1 MFANLATLSN
11 ISFVLFSSST
21 VVGPDEKGKR
31 QHLCHIPGCEKVY
44 GKTSHLKAHLRWHTG
59 ERPFLCK
66 WLFCGKRF
74 TRSDE
79 LQRHFR
85 THTGEKRFTCVT
97 CSKKFMRSDHLAK
110 HSKTH
115 ENKVKKMIAKKGEKL
130 EKQAKALSSASVVV
144 KQEKVEDEDIKPS
157 IFPMDSANNSSFMDP
172 SKIGNSYNDTT
183 TASSQNKPLID
194 DYYSSYHPYQYHQS
208 NMYAFHQNS
217 RFYQDKNYFY
227 GHMVGEQSRGMF
239 SSNSS
244 TQMPTENAC
253 QPSNQNGF
261 YNQSSSSNSHE
272 QNYILNFNAPVNN
285 TININTSNLMIN
297 INNTTTNTSNN
308 NTNYQAHHE
317 H

>member
-1 MFANLATLSN
+1 
-11 ISFVLFSSST
+11 
-21 VVGPDEKGKR
+21 VGPDEKGKR

-130 EKQAKALSSASVVV
+130 EKQTKPSVSVVV

-157 IFPMDSANNSSFMDP
+157 IFPMDAVNNSSFMEAP
-172 SKIGNSYNDTT
+172 KIGNSYNDTAAT
-183 TASSQNKPLID
+183 SAQNKPLID
-194 DYYSSYHPYQYHQS
+194 DYYSSYHHPYQYHQS

-227 GHMVGEQSRGMF
+227 GHMVGEQNRGMF
-239 SSNSS
+239 STN
-244 TQMPTENAC
+244 TTTPQMPTENAC

-261 YNQSSSSNSHE
+261 YNQSSSTNSHE

-308 NTNYQAHHE
+308 NTNYHE

>member
-1 MFANLATLSN
+1 M
-11 ISFVLFSSST
+11 
-21 VVGPDEKGKR
+21 
-31 QHLCHIPGCEKVY
+31 CHIPGCEKVY

-85 THTGEKRFTCVT
+85 THTGEKRFTCPT

-110 HSKTH
+110 HAKTH

-130 EKQAKALSSASVVV
+130 EKQAKSLPVVV

-157 IFPMDSANNSSFMDP
+157 IFPMDVTSNPNFMDT
-172 SKIGNSYNDTT
+172 SKIGNNFNETS
-183 TASSQNKPLID
+183 AQNKPLID
-194 DYYSSYHPYQYHQS
+194 DYYSSYHHPYQYHQS

-227 GHMVGEQSRGMF
+227 NHMVGEQSRGMF
-239 SSNSS
+239 SSPNTPASQPPNI
-244 TQMPTENAC
+244 TMPTENAC

-261 YNQSSSSNSHE
+261 YQHPSSSSAHE
-272 QNYILNFNAPVNN
+272 QNFFLNINTPV
-285 TININTSNLMIN
+285 NINTSNLMIN
-297 INNTTTNTSNN
+297 INHTTTNTSNN
-308 NTNYQAHHE
+308 NNNTNYQSHHE

>member
-1 MFANLATLSN
+1 
-11 ISFVLFSSST
+11 
-21 VVGPDEKGKR
+21 
-31 QHLCHIPGCEKVY
+31 
-44 GKTSHLKAHLRWHTG
+44 
-59 ERPFLCK
+59 
-66 WLFCGKRF
+66 
-74 TRSDE
+74 
-79 LQRHFR
+79 
-85 THTGEKRFTCVT
+85 
-97 CSKKFMRSDHLAK
+97 MRSDHLAK
-110 HSKTH
+110 HTKTH

-130 EKQAKALSSASVVV
+130 EKQSKALPATSVVV

-157 IFPMDSANNSSFMDP
+157 IFPMDTANNSSFMDM
-172 SKIGNSYNDTT
+172 SKIGNGYNDNNS
-183 TASSQNKPLID
+183 ASSQNKPLID
-194 DYYSSYHPYQYHQS
+194 DYYSSYHHPYQYHQS

-239 SSNSS
+239 TSNSS
-244 TQMPTENAC
+244 TPQMPTENAC
-253 QPSNQNGF
+253 QPMNQNGF

-272 QNYILNFNAPVNN
+272 QNYILNFNAPVSN

>member
-1 MFANLATLSN
+1 MKKN
-11 ISFVLFSSST
+11 SFLTNFIFSFFLT

-110 HSKTH
+110 HTKTH

-130 EKQAKALSSASVVV
+130 EKQTKTSVSVVV
-144 KQEKVEDEDIKPS
+144 KQEKVDDEDIKPS
-157 IFPMDSANNSSFMDP
+157 IFPMDASNNSNYLDA
-172 SKIGNSYNDTT
+172 SKIGNNYNETST
-183 TASSQNKPLID
+183 SAQSKPSID
-194 DYYSSYHPYQYHQS
+194 DYYSSYHHPYQYQQ
-208 NMYAFHQNS
+208 NMYAFHHQNS
-217 RFYQDKNYFY
+217 RFYPDKNYFY
-227 GHMVGEQSRGMF
+227 QHHMVGDQSRGMF
-239 SSNSS
+239 PSSAN
-244 TQMPTENAC
+244 TAATTMPTENAC
-253 QPSNQNGF
+253 QPSHQNGF
-261 YNQSSSSNSHE
+261 YQQSSSSNSHE
-272 QNYILNFNAPVNN
+272 QNYVLNFNAPVNN

-308 NTNYQAHHE
+308 NTNYQSHHE

>member
-1 MFANLATLSN
+1 M
-11 ISFVLFSSST
+11 ST

-110 HSKTH
+110 HTKTH

-130 EKQAKALSSASVVV
+130 EKQTKTLSSVVV
-144 KQEKVEDEDIKPS
+144 KQEKVDEEDIKPS
-157 IFPMDSANNSSFMDP
+157 VYPMEATHAANFTDAT
-172 SKIGNSYNDTT
+172 KIGNNFNDTS
-183 TASSQNKPLID
+183 AQNKPLID
-194 DYYSSYHPYQYHQS
+194 DYYSSYHHHPYQYHQS

-227 GHMVGEQSRGMF
+227 GHMVGDQSRSSMF
-239 SSNSS
+239 PNTTTSS
-244 TQMPTENAC
+244 QPMPSDNVC
-253 QPSNQNGF
+253 QPSHQNGF
-261 YNQSSSSNSHE
+261 YQQPTSTNSHE
-272 QNYILNFNAPVNN
+272 QNYVLNFNAPVNN

-308 NTNYQAHHE
+308 NTNYQSLHE